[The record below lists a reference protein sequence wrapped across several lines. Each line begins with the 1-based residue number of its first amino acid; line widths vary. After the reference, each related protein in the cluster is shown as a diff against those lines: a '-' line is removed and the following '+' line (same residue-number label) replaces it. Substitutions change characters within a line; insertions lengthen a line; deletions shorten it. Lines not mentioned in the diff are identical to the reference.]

1 MVSDARLV
9 AVNLSVS
16 DEECQALLDTKN
28 ISLFVDNVRAETAEA
43 RRALRDV
50 EARHEELTRVEA
62 ALRDV
67 RDLFTQLAHL
77 VAAQVRV
84 TPP

>member
-1 MVSDARLV
+1 M
-9 AVNLSVS
+9 S
-16 DEECQALLDTKN
+16 DEECQALLDSKN

-50 EARHEELTRVEA
+50 EARHEELARVEA

-67 RDLFTQLAHL
+67 RDLFAQLAHL
-77 VAAQVRV
+77 VAAQVRSNKH
-84 TPP
+84 TPLSHNHKKPT